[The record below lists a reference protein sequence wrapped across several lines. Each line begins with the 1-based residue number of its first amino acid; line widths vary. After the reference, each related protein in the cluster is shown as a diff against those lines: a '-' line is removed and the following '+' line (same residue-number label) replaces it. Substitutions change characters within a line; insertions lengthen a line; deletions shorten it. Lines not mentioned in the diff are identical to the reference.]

1 MMKRFIVMYGD
12 GFSDKELENIK
23 IMLEKNM
30 TEYKDVTVLV
40 TNKDFKYKQ
49 LTDQA
54 WDRLEKSIEYEKS

>member
-1 MMKRFIVMYGD
+1 MKRFIVMYGD

>member
-1 MMKRFIVMYGD
+1 MYGD

>member
-1 MMKRFIVMYGD
+1 MYGD
-12 GFSDKELENIK
+12 GFSDKELEKIK

>member
-1 MMKRFIVMYGD
+1 MYGD

-54 WDRLEKSIEYEKS
+54 WDRLEKSIGYEKS